1 MFRKTIMKET
11 VSDLLEGF
19 KAGRISL
26 EEVISILDEQHESGE
41 KRFLNGHVVLDMSR
55 EKRCGF
61 PEFVFGANKTAD
73 QLVEIVNR
81 LYEKKSNILVTRLS
95 KETSLEIRNKIPG
108 AVKYDELGKVLY
120 HINKKT
126 KKNGAVAIL
135 TAGTSD
141 VPVALEAQ
149 YTVEVCGCKANTFFD
164 IGVAGIHRVFNR
176 IDEIRKSDVAIV
188 VAGMEGALPSV
199 VGGLVAMPVI
209 AVPTSIGY
217 GAALSGLTA
226 MFSMLNSCAN
236 GVTVV
241 NIDNGFGAGCAAVRY
256 LNSLTTRSCQT

>member
-1 MFRKTIMKET
+1 MKENL
-11 VSDLLEGF
+11 SDILKYF
-19 KAGRISL
+19 KAGKSSL
-26 EEVISILDEQHESGE
+26 EEVVSLLLEHGCGE
-41 KRFLNGHVVLDMSR
+41 KNFLNGYVSFDISR

-61 PEFVFGANKTAD
+61 PEFIFGANKTTE
-73 QLVEIVNR
+73 QLMEIVNC

-95 KETSLEIRNKIPG
+95 KEAFFKINSKIPK

-120 HINKKT
+120 YVSKKT
-126 KKNGAVAIL
+126 KKKGTVAVL

-141 VPVALEAQ
+141 IPVALEAK
-149 YTVEVCGCKANTFFD
+149 YTIEVCGYNVNSFFD

-176 IDEIRKSDVAIV
+176 INEIRKADVVIA
-188 VAGMEGALPSV
+188 VAGMEGALSSV
-199 VGGLVAMPVI
+199 IGGLVAVPVI
-209 AVPTSIGY
+209 TVPTSIGY

-241 NIDNGFGAGCAAVRY
+241 NIDNGFGAGCAAVRH
-256 LNSLTTRSCQT
+256 LNSRTGKNNR

>member
-1 MFRKTIMKET
+1 MKENL
-11 VSDLLEGF
+11 SDILKDF
-19 KAGRISL
+19 KAGRSSL
-26 EEVISILDEQHESGE
+26 EEVLSLLCEHESGE
-41 KRFLNGHVVLDMSR
+41 KRFLNGHVALDVFR

-61 PEFVFGANKTAD
+61 PEFVFGANKTAG
-73 QLVEIVNR
+73 QLLAIVNR
-81 LYEKKSNILVTRLS
+81 LYEKKSNILVTRLG
-95 KETSLEIRNKIPG
+95 KETFIEIKNKIPG

-120 HINKKT
+120 HINKKA
-126 KKNGAVAIL
+126 KKNGTIAIL

-141 VPVALEAQ
+141 IPVALEAQ
-149 YTVEVCGCKANTFFD
+149 YTIEVCGYKADAFFD

-176 IDEIRKSDVAIV
+176 IEEIRKADVVIV

-199 VGGLVAMPVI
+199 IGGLVSVPVI

-241 NIDNGFGAGCAAVRY
+241 NIDNGFGAGCAAVRH
-256 LNSLTTRSCQT
+256 LNSLGD